1 MTPSTPRQI
10 AERAK
15 EASHVLADADPAV
28 LAATLETLAR
38 LLEGSGGDV
47 LEANRADVAAA
58 RQAGLP
64 DAKVRRLE
72 LDPAAVGRLA
82 ASVRRVALLPSPQGE
97 VTQDRV
103 VAESGLRV
111 RKVRMPLGVIAM
123 IYEARPGVTVDAF
136 SLCLRSGN
144 ASILKGG
151 REAVRSN
158 RALFS
163 LIGRALVDHG
173 LPPASATLV
182 ESTDRDQIAELL
194 ACEGLIDLAIP
205 RGGPELVSFVR
216 RHARVPVLAHDRGVC
231 HVFVHEA
238 ADLDMAERVCVSA
251 KTSAPATCNAA
262 ECVLVDAAIA
272 ERFLPR
278 LCGAMAA
285 RGVEVRGDEATQR
298 ICPGVTPASAS
309 DFGAEF
315 LSLVVAVRVVNGLD
329 GAVDH
334 IRRHGSSHTEAILT
348 EDAMVQ
354 EAFAKRVHA
363 SCVVINAST
372 RNNDGGALG
381 LGAEIGISTSRLHAY
396 GPMGLAELTTQR
408 FIVSGRGQTR

>member
-1 MTPSTPRQI
+1 MNPSTPRQI

-15 EASHVLADADPAV
+15 AASHVLADADPGV
-28 LAATLETLAR
+28 LGATLETLAT
-38 LLEGSGGDV
+38 LLEASGRDV
-47 LEANRADVAAA
+47 LEANRSDVAAA
-58 RQAGLP
+58 RRAGLP
-64 DAKVRRLE
+64 DAKIRRLE
-72 LDPAAVGRLA
+72 LDAEAVVRLA
-82 ASVRRVALLPSPQGE
+82 ASARRVAALPSPQGE
-97 VTQDRV
+97 VTEDRV

-151 REAVRSN
+151 REAARSN
-158 RALFS
+158 LALFE
-163 LIGRALVDHG
+163 LIGRALGDHG
-173 LPPASATLV
+173 LPAASSTLV
-182 ESTDRDQIAELL
+182 ESTDRDQVAELL

-238 ADLDMAERVCVSA
+238 ADLDMAERVCVSG
-251 KTSAPATCNAA
+251 KTSAPATCNAT
-262 ECVLVDAAIA
+262 ECVLVDAAVA

-278 LCGAMAA
+278 LCGAMEGA
-285 RGVEVRGDEATQR
+285 GVEVRGDETTRRYWPRAT
-298 ICPGVTPASAS
+298 SALEA

-315 LSLVVAVRVVNGLD
+315 LSLVVAVKVVDGLD

-334 IRRHGSSHTEAILT
+334 IRRHGSNHTEAIMT
-348 EDAMVQ
+348 QDTAVQ
-354 EAFAKRVHA
+354 QAFARRVHA

-396 GPMGLAELTTQR
+396 GPMGLTELTTQR

>member
-1 MTPSTPRQI
+1 MDPSTPRQI

-15 EASHVLADADPAV
+15 AASHVLADVDHAV
-28 LAATLETLAR
+28 LGATLKTLAT
-38 LLEGSGGDV
+38 LLEASGRELLD
-47 LEANRADVAAA
+47 ANRADVTAA

-64 DAKVRRLE
+64 DAKIRRLE
-72 LDPAAVGRLA
+72 LGPASISQLA
-82 ASVRRVALLPSPQGE
+82 ASVRRVASLPSPHGE

-151 REAVRSN
+151 REATRSN
-158 RALFS
+158 RALFD
-163 LIGRALVDHG
+163 LIGRALADHG
-173 LPPASATLV
+173 LPAASATLV
-182 ESTDRDQIAELL
+182 ESTDRDQLAELL
-194 ACEGLIDLAIP
+194 ACEGFIDVAIP

-216 RHARVPVLAHDRGVC
+216 RHARMPVLAHDRGVC

-251 KTSAPATCNAA
+251 KTSAPATCNSA

-278 LCGAMAA
+278 LCAAMAA
-285 RGVEVRGDEATQR
+285 AGVEVRGDETTQR
-298 ICPGVTPASAS
+298 MCPTAIAASAS
-309 DFGAEF
+309 DFGSEF
-315 LSLVVAVRVVNGLD
+315 LSLVVAVRVVDGLD
-329 GAVDH
+329 GAIDH
-334 IRRHGSSHTEAILT
+334 IRRYGSNHTEAIMT
-348 EDAMVQ
+348 DDPVVQ

>member
-1 MTPSTPRQI
+1 MNPSTPRQI

-15 EASHVLADADPAV
+15 AASETLADADPAV
-28 LAATLETLAR
+28 LAAALATLAD
-38 LLEGSGGDV
+38 LLEHAGCEV
-47 LEANRADVAAA
+47 LEANRADMSAAIE
-58 RQAGLP
+58 AGLP

-72 LDPAAVGRLA
+72 LGPASIESLA
-82 ASVRRVALLPSPQGE
+82 RSVRSVASLPAPQGE

-103 VAESGLRV
+103 VPESGLRV
-111 RKVRMPLGVIAM
+111 RKVRMPLGVVAM

-151 REAVRSN
+151 REAARSN
-158 RALFS
+158 LALFS
-163 LIGRALVDHG
+163 LIARALRTHG
-173 LPPASATLV
+173 LPAAAATLIT
-182 ESTDRDQIAELL
+182 STDRDEVAQLL

-231 HVFVHEA
+231 HVFVHGA
-238 ADLDMAERVCVSA
+238 ADLDMAERICVSA
-251 KTSAPATCNAA
+251 KTAAPATCNAA
-262 ECVLVDAAIA
+262 ECLLIDRAVA
-272 ERFLPR
+272 EQFLPR
-278 LCGAMAA
+278 VCAAMAA
-285 RGVEVRGDEATQR
+285 RGVEVRGDDETR
-298 ICPGVTPASAS
+298 RWCPNVTPACES

-315 LSLVVAVRVVNGLD
+315 LSLVIAVKVVDGLD
-329 GAVDH
+329 AAIEH
-334 IRRHGSSHTEAILT
+334 IRRHGSNHTEAIIT
-348 EDAMVQ
+348 NDAATQ
-354 EAFAKRVHA
+354 ETFAKRVHA

-396 GPMGLAELTTQR
+396 GPMGLTELTTQR
-408 FIVSGRGQTR
+408 FVVHGNGQTR